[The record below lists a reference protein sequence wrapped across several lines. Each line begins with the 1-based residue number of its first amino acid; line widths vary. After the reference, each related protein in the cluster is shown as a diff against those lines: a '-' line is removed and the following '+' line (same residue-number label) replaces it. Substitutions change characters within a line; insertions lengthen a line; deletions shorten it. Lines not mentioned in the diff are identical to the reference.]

1 MGLGLLGF
9 AISFLFLSIM
19 LFFDGGLMALGN
31 IFLIAG
37 LILSVGLRKSLGFF
51 FDKKRITATLCL
63 ALGICIVLLGWPAV
77 GIILELYGLSI
88 ILRGIFPGFIA
99 TIKAFWNSI
108 GIP

>member
-31 IFLIAG
+31 IFLIIG
-37 LILSVGLRKSLGFF
+37 LILSVGVRRSVSFF

-63 ALGICIVLLGWPAV
+63 ALGISIVLLGWPV
-77 GIILELYGLSI
+77 FGILFELYGLSV

-99 TIKAFWNSI
+99 SVKALWNSI